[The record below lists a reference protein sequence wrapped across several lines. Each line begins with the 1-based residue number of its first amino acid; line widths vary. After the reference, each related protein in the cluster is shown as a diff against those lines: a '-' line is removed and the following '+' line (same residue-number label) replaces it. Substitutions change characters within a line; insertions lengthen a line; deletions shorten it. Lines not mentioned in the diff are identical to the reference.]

1 MSNITII
8 YNKFIYIKAL
18 TGMQEF
24 MHHMAIILAY
34 YNTSR
39 NNTKIFDPDKMST
52 YLGNLRVTVF
62 AQYYI
67 FT

>member
-1 MSNITII
+1 
-8 YNKFIYIKAL
+8 
-18 TGMQEF
+18 MQEF